1 MMRGELLVAVVDGQ
15 GGGMGRG
22 LVEAVKNK
30 WPSLH
35 VRALGTNSLATAAML
50 RAGADDGATGENAV
64 AFNARRADILL
75 GPIGVLTPNG
85 LLGEVSA
92 AMAAATLGSYHV
104 FYQLLQS
111 NTIATLLAICIAVA
125 VYGLVMLLIKG
136 IVEEDLQTVPGG
148 GKLIRVCRRLH
159 LL

>member
-1 MMRGELLVAVVDGQ
+1 MALLPWRGA
-15 GGGMGRG
+15 
-22 LVEAVKNK
+22 
-30 WPSLH
+30 H
-35 VRALGTNSLATAAML
+35 LAA
-50 RAGADDGATGENAV
+50 
-64 AFNARRADILL
+64 I
-75 GPIGVLTPNG
+75 IKK
-85 LLGEVSA
+85 S
-92 AMAAATLGSYHV
+92 
-104 FYQLLQS
+104 QS

>member
-1 MMRGELLVAVVDGQ
+1 MA
-15 GGGMGRG
+15 
-22 LVEAVKNK
+22 
-30 WPSLH
+30 
-35 VRALGTNSLATAAML
+35 
-50 RAGADDGATGENAV
+50 
-64 AFNARRADILL
+64 
-75 GPIGVLTPNG
+75 
-85 LLGEVSA
+85 SA

-148 GKLIRVCRRLH
+148 GTRIRVCKRLH